1 MVNIKRLYAMETD
14 SNEVSDIKL
23 KGELSITLNSG
34 KTLDEFCEQNFDNYN
49 SDQYE
54 AVALRVFYGKEM
66 AVTLYALDKVR
77 QEGSNYNINKI
88 PVKKFKTT
96 SLGVSELLA
105 FVQEFNFTLSV
116 GNYPIE
122 EMEVINK

>member
-23 KGELSITLNSG
+23 KGALSITLKSG
-34 KTLDEFCEQNFDNYN
+34 KTLDEFCEKNFDNYN

-54 AVALRVFYGKEM
+54 AVALRVFYGKEI

-96 SLGVSELLA
+96 SFGVSELLA